1 MLEGLLASAQ
11 VSPASQLIWNSESD
25 FGLMQLVGWHRGF
38 FCKEVD
44 LLSMETQALRTSF
57 AGNAFSGFAAIACL
71 IDLIATVG
79 LLEKGS
85 LQSSCGPQA
94 VDGQGDFQRS
104 ASEAA
109 KPLARLP
116 TDDL

>member
-1 MLEGLLASAQ
+1 
-11 VSPASQLIWNSESD
+11 
-25 FGLMQLVGWHRGF
+25 
-38 FCKEVD
+38 
-44 LLSMETQALRTSF
+44 METQALLTSF

-71 IDLIATVG
+71 IDLIATFG

-85 LQSSCGPQA
+85 VQSSCGLQA
-94 VDGQGDFQRS
+94 VDGQGDSQQS

-109 KPLARLP
+109 EPLARLP